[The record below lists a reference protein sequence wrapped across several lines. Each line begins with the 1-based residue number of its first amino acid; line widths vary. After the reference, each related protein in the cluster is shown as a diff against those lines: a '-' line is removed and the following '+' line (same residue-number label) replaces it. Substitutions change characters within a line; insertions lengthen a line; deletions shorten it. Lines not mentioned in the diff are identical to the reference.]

1 MPKTVNPWQTP
12 RVIFDLAAQRGMQR
26 GINQLANAIRPTL
39 GPLPRLV
46 VTTNVQLNHP
56 ELLDNGALIARRIV
70 QIRDRQADV
79 GAMYLRNLLWRL
91 HETAGDGTATAAVLF
106 QAIYNTGLR
115 YIVADGNAMRL
126 RQHLE
131 AAAQFALDL
140 LAERTLQIEGRARIA
155 RLAETICY
163 DHELSEELG
172 EIFDVIGPYGRLEI
186 RAGHGQRLERQFV
199 EGSYWD
205 GPLLSPHMVN
215 DAIRQRGLLEEP
227 AIFVSNLEVQQ
238 PSQLIPL
245 MEAAIDAGARS
256 LLLIVKSLAEPATA
270 LLLLP
275 PNRERLLVVA
285 ARTPGADT
293 TATRDAL
300 HDLAL
305 LTGGRPLLQEAGD
318 RLEQARPD
326 HLGRARR
333 AWADAEYF
341 GLVGGQGDPVELRRH
356 VAALRLAYG
365 SADDPR
371 DRTRLLDRIGKL
383 LGGAAML
390 RIGALSPLAH
400 DLRKEQANRTS
411 EALRGA
417 LRDGLLPG
425 GGVALLDCIP
435 ALEARRR
442 AAADPD
448 ERAAYQILSQAF
460 EAPARALFHNAGF
473 DPSATLAGVRAAGPG
488 HGYDVV
494 RREVVQMAQAGI
506 LDSAA
511 VVRAAVGGA
520 IRSAALAFTIATLV
534 HRASP
539 PDSSTNP

>member
-1 MPKTVNPWQTP
+1 MPKTPNPWQTP
-12 RVIFDLAAQRGMQR
+12 RVILNLATYRGMQR
-26 GINQLANAIRPTL
+26 GINQLADAIRPTL

-46 VTTNVQLNHP
+46 LTTNARLDHP
-56 ELLDNGALIARRIV
+56 ELLDNGALIARRVV
-70 QIRDRQADV
+70 QIQDRQADV

-131 AAAQFALDL
+131 AAALFILDL
-140 LAERTLQIEGRARIA
+140 LAERTLQIEGCARIA

-163 DHELSEELG
+163 DQELGEELG

-186 RAGHGQRLERQFV
+186 RSGHGQRLERQYV

-205 GPLLSPHMVN
+205 GPLFSPHMVN
-215 DAIRQRGLLEEP
+215 DAIRQRALLEAP
-227 AIFVSNLEVQQ
+227 AILISNLEVRE
-238 PSQLIPL
+238 PSELIPL
-245 MEAAIDAGARS
+245 MEAAIGAGSRS
-256 LLLIVKSLAEPATA
+256 LLLIVKALAEPATA

-275 PNRERLLVVA
+275 PNRERLLVA
-285 ARTPGADT
+285 AVKTPGADT
-293 TATRDAL
+293 TSIRDFL

-305 LTGGRPLLQEAGD
+305 LTGGRPFLQEAGD
-318 RLEQARPD
+318 KLEQARPD
-326 HLGRARR
+326 DLGRARR

-341 GLVGGQGDPVELRRH
+341 GIVGGQGDPVQLRRH
-356 VAALRLAYG
+356 AAGLRAAYG
-365 SADDPR
+365 AADDPR
-371 DRTRLLDRIGKL
+371 DRKRLLDRLGKL
-383 LGGAAML
+383 LGGAATL
-390 RIGALSPLAH
+390 RVGALSPFAL
-400 DLRKEQANRTS
+400 DLRKEQTIRTA

-435 ALEARRR
+435 ALEARFR
-442 AAADPD
+442 AAVEPE
-448 ERAAYQILSQAF
+448 ERAAYNILLQAF

-473 DPSATLAGVRAAGPG
+473 DPSATIARVRAAGPG
-488 HGYDVV
+488 YGFDVV
-494 RREVVQMAQAGI
+494 SRQIVHMAQAGI

-511 VVRAAVGGA
+511 VVRAAIGGA
-520 IRSAALAFTIATLV
+520 IRSAALAFTIETLV
-534 HRASP
+534 HRANP
-539 PDSSTNP
+539 PDSSANP